1 MPIKENHIIQ
11 VADVISRFFFLQIF
25 LDNTFVMFFQDLDI
39 CGLWGKVFGLRSLHL
54 IRRNTNVQTST
65 TLKIS
70 TMIKNCVYHGIL
82 NTSANVFILSLLKI
96 WFQGKFRWR
105 WNQWDLLFSLWK
117 HMKFQ
122 FCLVFCCTW
131 RVPMSQSG
139 KSAHIT
145 KEAKLFAR

>member
-1 MPIKENHIIQ
+1 M
-11 VADVISRFFFLQIF
+11 FLY
-25 LDNTFVMFFQDLDI
+25 NTFVMFFQDLDI

-54 IRRNTNVQTST
+54 IRRNTNVQTNT

-117 HMKFQ
+117 HMEFQ
-122 FCLVFCCTW
+122 FCLVFCYTW
-131 RVPMSQSG
+131 RIPMSQSG

-145 KEAKLFAR
+145 KEANLFAR